1 MSRGR
6 SKFGNH
12 NRPDASVVERRKKA
26 DKTMKS
32 AVSTAVAVT
41 VAVSHEVSRQSKKA
55 AKKGGATRPVSPEY
69 AAAVRLAQ
77 EQAEAEAVAMA
88 AVQKVRRPV
97 TPGLVRL
104 ISAFFILVGLIA
116 TLVFWPVG
124 LGIVAIAVYCI
135 VCAGKIADQQNERAG
150 LSAADQDGGVDL

>member
-1 MSRGR
+1 MAHHAGERTRR
-6 SKFGNH
+6 SNAA
-12 NRPDASVVERRKKA
+12 RAAARKRSEKT
-26 DKTMKS
+26 DKEIARIGA
-32 AVSTAVAVT
+32 AVGAAALVA
-41 VAVSHEVSRQSKKA
+41 SRQSKKA

-88 AVQKVRRPV
+88 AVQEVRRPV
-97 TPGLVRL
+97 TPGRVRL